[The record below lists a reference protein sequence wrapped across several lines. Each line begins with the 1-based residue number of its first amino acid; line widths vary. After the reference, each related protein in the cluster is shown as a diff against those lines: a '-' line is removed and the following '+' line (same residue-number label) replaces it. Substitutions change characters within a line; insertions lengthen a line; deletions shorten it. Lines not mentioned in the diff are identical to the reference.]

1 MSPAQ
6 LFVLAH
12 GASWI
17 LPDGRLIKIPGF
29 HSSWIASH
37 PSIAP
42 GATNTAE
49 FVAKT
54 GWISAVLHE
63 AGYLELIVRSREDE
77 RLKNCLW
84 SLLSTNLPIL
94 QKVVILVLGT
104 SGCLVME
111 KESFSSKEAFLEALA
126 SAPLEPDKA

>member
-17 LPDGRLIKIPGF
+17 LPDGRVIKIPGF
-29 HSSWIASH
+29 HSSWISSH

-63 AGYLELIVRSREDE
+63 AGYLELIVRSREDG
-77 RLKNCLW
+77 RQVNCLW
-84 SLLSTNLPIL
+84 NLLSANLPIL
-94 QKVVILVLGT
+94 QKVVVMVLGS

-111 KESFSSKEAFLEALA
+111 KENFSTQEAFLKALA
-126 SAPLEPDKA
+126 SAPLEPEKA

>member
-17 LPDGRLIKIPGF
+17 LSDGRVIKIPGF
-29 HSSWIASH
+29 HSSWISSH

-42 GATNTAE
+42 GASNTGE

-84 SLLSTNLPIL
+84 NLLSTNTPIL
-94 QKVVILVLGT
+94 QKVVIMVLGN
-104 SGCLVME
+104 SGCLMIE
-111 KESFSSKEAFLEALA
+111 KDGFSSKEAFFDALA
-126 SAPLEPDKA
+126 AAPLEPDKP

>member
-1 MSPAQ
+1 MSPAP

-17 LPDGRLIKIPGF
+17 LPDGRVIKIPGF
-29 HSSWIASH
+29 HSSWISSH

-42 GATNTAE
+42 GASNTGE

-84 SLLSTNLPIL
+84 SLLSTNIPIL
-94 QKVVILVLGT
+94 QKVVIMVLGT

-111 KESFSSKEAFLEALA
+111 KDGFASKEGFFEALA